1 MEKVFI
7 KFFCDMGDDLH
18 DIMLDENKANSKIL
32 NNFLKPKNLEAV
44 VTMCDG
50 FEYFSKRNDFVEISS
65 TYNFSKQEK
74 IELVKILKN
83 FVGYGDIESE
93 DNEIMLNNKSSLKNA
108 IFYQID
114 DIMEV

>member
-18 DIMLDENKANSKIL
+18 DITLDENKANSKIL
-32 NNFLKPKNLEAV
+32 KNFLKPKNLEAV
-44 VTMCDG
+44 VTVCDG

-65 TYNFSKQEK
+65 VYKFSKQEK

-83 FVGYGDIESE
+83 FVGYGDIKSE
-93 DNEIMLNNKSSLKNA
+93 DNEN
-108 IFYQID
+108 IFTTLRANYN
-114 DIMEV
+114 

>member
-18 DIMLDENKANSKIL
+18 DIMLDENKVNLKVLNS
-32 NNFLKPKNLEAV
+32 FLKPKNLEAV
-44 VTMCDG
+44 VTVCDG
-50 FEYFSKRNDFVEISS
+50 IEYCSKRNDFVEISS

-83 FVGYGDIESE
+83 FVGYGYIESE
-93 DNEIMLNNKSSLKNA
+93 DDEIVLNNKSSLRNA
-108 IFYQID
+108 IFYQVD
-114 DIMEV
+114 DIMEI